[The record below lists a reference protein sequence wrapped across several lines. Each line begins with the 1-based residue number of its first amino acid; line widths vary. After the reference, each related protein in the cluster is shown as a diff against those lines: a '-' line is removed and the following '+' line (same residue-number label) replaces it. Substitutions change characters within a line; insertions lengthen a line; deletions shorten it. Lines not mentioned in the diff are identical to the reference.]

1 MMMMVMMISLV
12 CTSKV
17 TTVMISMCGLDW
29 LCEYFYLHSFA
40 GKFVEIEMVIFCRL
54 KHFLGT

>member
-40 GKFVEIEMVIFCRL
+40 CKFVESIMFD
-54 KHFLGT
+54 